1 MSKKRKRKQEA
12 EGGSADW
19 LMTFADVLTLL
30 ITFFVLLISM
40 SSMDSKKLK
49 QTSSFFMGAV
59 GNLGAGKGRSTALM
73 IDPRDSR
80 PMPRPSL
87 RKVKNGVGAS
97 PQAGDTDELSRL
109 LKQAEMLKKA
119 LKDRSRFPSSK
130 GSYPIDAAVVELYA
144 KAQAAKLVRTDSGGV
159 VSLHIGL
166 VFQHG
171 EPKLRKSVLGWMQ
184 KVGRTLG
191 GRLDRVEVPVRE
203 SGRGA
208 RYAAPWLLGAW
219 RGAALVRV
227 LRPRDKRIAAAVF
240 QNKNRSYARLIW
252 SDALEG
258 ENGR

>member
-1 MSKKRKRKQEA
+1 MSKKRKRQEE

-40 SSMDSKKLK
+40 SSMDSKALK
-49 QTSSFFMGAV
+49 ETSAFFMGAV

-73 IDPRDSR
+73 IDPRNSR

-87 RKVKNGVGAS
+87 RKTKAGVGAAE
-97 PQAGDTDELSRL
+97 QAGDTDELSQL
-109 LKQAEMLKKA
+109 LDQAKTLA
-119 LKDRSRFPSSK
+119 RVLKDRERFPSSK
-130 GSYPIDAAVVELYA
+130 GAHPIDAAIVELYGGA
-144 KAQAAKLVRTDSGGV
+144 RPVKLVRTDVGGV
-159 VSLHIGL
+159 VSLHIGM
-166 VFQHG
+166 VFVHG
-171 EPKLRKSVLGWMQ
+171 EPLLRPELRVWLN

-203 SGRGA
+203 NGSRA

-227 LRPRDKRIAAAVF
+227 LRPGDKRVAAAVF
-240 QNKNRSYARLIW
+240 QTKNRSYARLIW
-252 SDALEG
+252 SRAAEG
-258 ENGR
+258 RNGR